1 MNIFIRAITELSNK
15 TNLWRKVSFL
25 EMIYQFY
32 NINSCLLLVF
42 LDDFFPLLMNRSF
55 NYDHRYFFLIFSIYD
70 VSWVVNVD
78 LRKLWLFLI
87 AQWFFV
93 SDMLIA
99 KFFQHATNLRMS
111 CNYHIVSLMPFWM
124 TNNELAICLMPR
136 SITKKD

>member
-1 MNIFIRAITELSNK
+1 M
-15 TNLWRKVSFL
+15 
-25 EMIYQFY
+25 
-32 NINSCLLLVF
+32 
-42 LDDFFPLLMNRSF
+42 
-55 NYDHRYFFLIFSIYD
+55 
-70 VSWVVNVD
+70 NVD

-136 SITKKD
+136 SITKKRIELVTRKTFKFLEIATIQNNTKHTFDY